1 MVALILF
8 CAGSVT
14 PALAQSST
22 EVGAS
27 GALGFGQHVGSDYPV
42 PVTGIVPAGFLE
54 VTQHLEG
61 VRIDLQG
68 IPTVAASGTSR
79 GAYGHS
85 VAKLSLLDAV
95 VMVDT
100 DRSRRFRL
108 GTGLQVINLSNV
120 NGVSGEVN
128 SARIAS
134 QIYAAGSTFRLPRMR
149 FLDFNLYAIPNVRT
163 NLHVTSAAGV
173 TEGGRPE
180 QGAELYYSAAYG
192 WSRGSVTYR
201 VGFAGLSYH
210 TRDTTTGELVDRNV
224 GGGPMFE
231 VRYHVGNPQEGL

>member
-1 MVALILF
+1 MVALIFF
-8 CAGSVT
+8 CAAGGT
-14 PALAQSST
+14 PAFAQSST
-22 EVGAS
+22 EIGAS

-42 PVTGIVPAGFLE
+42 PVSGIVPAGFLKI
-54 VTQHLEG
+54 TQHLDN

-68 IPTVAASGTSR
+68 IPTIWASGINR

-85 VAKLSLLDAV
+85 VAKLSLLNAV

-100 DRSRRFRL
+100 DRSGRFRL
-108 GTGLQVINLSNV
+108 GTGLELINLSNV

-149 FLDFNLYAIPNVRT
+149 FLDFNLYAVPNVRT

-173 TEGGRPE
+173 PEVGRPE
-180 QGAELYYSAAYG
+180 QGAELYYNAAYG
-192 WSRGSVTYR
+192 WSRGAVTYR
-201 VGFAGLSYH
+201 LGFAGLCYH

-231 VRYHVGNPQEGL
+231 VRYRVGSLAERL